1 MQDKLKYKENFAETK
16 EYFRAFWEKEVI
28 DRPLIAVKCP
38 KNPDLKIHPAPY
50 MAGAEK
56 GNYMEVLKIQENYFR
71 NTEFSIGEA
80 IPTFECTFGADQF
93 AAFLGYVKN
102 HM

>member
-38 KNPDLKIHPAPY
+38 KNPDLKIHPHLT
-50 MAGAEK
+50 G
-56 GNYMEVLKIQENYFR
+56 R
-71 NTEFSIGEA
+71 S
-80 IPTFECTFGADQF
+80 
-93 AAFLGYVKN
+93 
-102 HM
+102 